1 VNALTRRLTLL
12 GHSVQRPL
20 LRRRLGR
27 VVLEHVDGV
36 PLVVLPQVFN
46 PVVFRTGTI
55 LARTVASSPWAEP
68 KREDARALDLG
79 TGSGVGAVFAARR
92 GYRVT
97 AIDLN
102 PEAVRCVRTNA
113 LLHHLEDRIE
123 AHEGDLF
130 GPVPGETFDLILF
143 NPPFFRGEPKSR
155 IDLAWR
161 GTDVLERFAAG
172 LPAALVPGG
181 VLLLLLSTDGEGDTL
196 LKALQNQGFM
206 MDEAARRDFGNEV
219 VTVHAVRRHYDMAE
233 SRRVSEESRRRLE
246 GRVMSDSAELLRED
260 RER

>member
-1 VNALTRRLTLL
+1 MNGLTRRLSLL

-20 LRRRLGR
+20 LRRRLRR

-36 PLVVLPQVFN
+36 PLIVLPQVFN

-68 KREDARALDLG
+68 KRDDARALDLG

-97 AIDLN
+97 AVDLN

-113 LLHHLEDRIE
+113 LLHHLEGRIE
-123 AHEGDLF
+123 AREGDLF
-130 GPVPGETFDLILF
+130 GPVPGESFDLILF

-172 LPAALVPGG
+172 LPTALAPGG
-181 VLLLLLSTDGEGDTL
+181 VLLLLLSTDGDGDAL
-196 LKALQNQGFM
+196 LEALRGQGFVI
-206 MDEAARRDFGNEV
+206 DEAMRRDFGNEV
-219 VTVHAVRRHYDMAE
+219 VTVYAVRRAT
-233 SRRVSEESRRRLE
+233 
-246 GRVMSDSAELLRED
+246 
-260 RER
+260 

>member
-1 VNALTRRLTLL
+1 MNALTRRLTLL

-68 KREDARALDLG
+68 KGEDARALDLG

-97 AIDLN
+97 AVDLN

-123 AHEGDLF
+123 AREGDLF
-130 GPVPGETFDLILF
+130 GPVPGESFDLILF

-172 LPAALVPGG
+172 LPTALAPGG
-181 VLLLLLSTDGEGDTL
+181 VLLLLLSSDGDGETL
-196 LKALQNQGFM
+196 LEALRGQGFVL
-206 MDEAARRDFGNEV
+206 DEAMRRDFGNEV
-219 VTVHAVRRHYDMAE
+219 VTVHAVRRA
-233 SRRVSEESRRRLE
+233 
-246 GRVMSDSAELLRED
+246 A
-260 RER
+260 